1 MDTRQLETLLA
12 IVQHGGFATAAR
24 MINLT
29 ASAVSQQIS
38 ALEAE
43 LGTKL
48 FDRSRRPPALTTKGA
63 EMVQSAR
70 AILQIVTETK
80 ASVTGDHV
88 GGTLAFGSLRTGANS
103 LIPNALAALRERWP
117 ELAFRLRIGMSEEL
131 MSEVIS
137 GQLDAAL
144 IADHVAVPPS
154 LHWTEVLN
162 EPLIVLIPPGT
173 GILPFEE
180 LIRQRPYI
188 RYRTRVPLA
197 RQIDTEIARHGIAPR
212 QVVSVNT
219 MSAVT
224 GCVQA
229 GLGFA
234 VVPQI
239 TLRDMIPKTLEWM
252 PFGNPPIA
260 RRLGIVQRPV
270 TSRAKLIDALINR
283 LVNGDHSAR
292 PTMPSIAANPA

>member
-1 MDTRQLETLLA
+1 M
-12 IVQHGGFATAAR
+12 
-24 MINLT
+24 
-29 ASAVSQQIS
+29 
-38 ALEAE
+38 
-43 LGTKL
+43 
-48 FDRSRRPPALTTKGA
+48 
-63 EMVQSAR
+63 
-70 AILQIVTETK
+70 
-80 ASVTGDHV
+80 
-88 GGTLAFGSLRTGANS
+88 
-103 LIPNALAALRERWP
+103 IPNALAILRERWP
-117 ELAFRLRIGMSEEL
+117 GLTFRLRIGMSEEL

-154 LHWTEVLN
+154 LHWTEVLT
-162 EPLIVLIPPGT
+162 EPLIVLVPPGT
-173 GILPFEE
+173 GMLPFEE
-180 LIRQRPYI
+180 LIRHKPYI

-212 QVVSVNT
+212 QVISVNT

-239 TLRDMIPKTLEWM
+239 TLRDTIPGTLDWL
-252 PFGNPPIA
+252 PFGAPPIH

-270 TSRAKLIDALINR
+270 TSRIKVIDALITA
-283 LVNGDHSAR
+283 L
-292 PTMPSIAANPA
+292 ANQGTSLRDG